1 METSNPIKSNQ
12 AAGLS
17 GQLNHVKQVLA
28 EAEQYDHAARILMYD
43 QETICPASAME
54 KQGDVMAFLSNQ
66 SYKLIKD
73 PAFIEAAEELH
84 KNSGQLEPLDAA
96 MAKLLHRT
104 YLQTR
109 NITPE
114 LQHEFSRIFNR
125 AFVKWSE
132 ARKASDY
139 SIFAPYLKEVM
150 EVDQKMIELRGADA
164 AGDTPYDCLLD
175 DYEQGMTSGLLDEAF
190 GACKER
196 LIPLLEKIKKS
207 PRKIRTDF
215 LHRRVED
222 EQQARMAR
230 LLLEQMQFD
239 FNRGA
244 FTTSEHP
251 FTELMARD
259 DARVTTHY
267 YPDQFVSSM
276 YSIIHEGGHALFEQN
291 QPQEDHDHF
300 ITGGKTLGMHE
311 SVSRF
316 YENRIGRSESFV
328 HFIYPKV
335 RDVFPQAMDG
345 VSEEEFYAALNV
357 VEPSLIRTEAD
368 EFTYTFHI
376 IIRYEIEKALFTGE
390 ANVEDIRELWN
401 KKYEQYL
408 GITPQTDREGVL
420 QDVHWASGFGYFPT
434 YAIGNFYNAMYYN
447 RMKEEIP
454 VEQSIASGDFG
465 PVNRWMTEH
474 VFKKADLL
482 PPGEWI
488 RDITGRSFTPNDF
501 LDYLEEKYSAIYLL

>member
-1 METSNPIKSNQ
+1 METSNSINSNQ

-230 LLLEQMQFD
+230 LLLEQM
-239 FNRGA
+239 
-244 FTTSEHP
+244 S
-251 FTELMARD
+251 
-259 DARVTTHY
+259 
-267 YPDQFVSSM
+267 
-276 YSIIHEGGHALFEQN
+276 
-291 QPQEDHDHF
+291 
-300 ITGGKTLGMHE
+300 
-311 SVSRF
+311 
-316 YENRIGRSESFV
+316 
-328 HFIYPKV
+328 
-335 RDVFPQAMDG
+335 
-345 VSEEEFYAALNV
+345 
-357 VEPSLIRTEAD
+357 
-368 EFTYTFHI
+368 
-376 IIRYEIEKALFTGE
+376 
-390 ANVEDIRELWN
+390 
-401 KKYEQYL
+401 
-408 GITPQTDREGVL
+408 
-420 QDVHWASGFGYFPT
+420 
-434 YAIGNFYNAMYYN
+434 
-447 RMKEEIP
+447 
-454 VEQSIASGDFG
+454 
-465 PVNRWMTEH
+465 
-474 VFKKADLL
+474 
-482 PPGEWI
+482 
-488 RDITGRSFTPNDF
+488 
-501 LDYLEEKYSAIYLL
+501 